1 MDYQYEPHGV
11 FFLIDSRSFYAS
23 TECVA
28 RDLHPLKVAL
38 VVMSEQENTNGGLI
52 LATSPKAKRMYHLQA
67 NVSRQRD
74 LPQDEQLIVVPPRM
88 NMYIQK
94 NLQIN
99 QIFQRYTAPADIWP
113 YSIDEAILNLT
124 HSWRLSGQSPWDV
137 ARKIQ
142 LTIHEE
148 TGIYTT
154 VGIGNNP
161 LQAKIALDIY
171 AKHNH
176 DNIAEINYQNVPQ
189 RLWTITN
196 MEDVWSIGHRTANH
210 LRKIGINN
218 IWDLAHAN
226 PYALRAEFGLVG
238 EQLFALAWGI
248 DRAHPGQVEPPK
260 SPSISNS
267 QVLPRDYVHRDEIRL
282 VVKEIGEQVA
292 ARLRH
297 RHLQCTKVSLSIGF
311 NYASASVANRGG
323 FGAEVTVSATNSNH
337 DIIAALLRIFDHYWA
352 GEGVRNIA
360 VSCGHLGND
369 SGQQLELFRPL
380 QQQIRDNTL
389 ERTVDTIRSRFG
401 FTALVYAKSK
411 LTGGTA
417 INRAGLVGGH
427 NGGNSYE

>member
-23 TECVA
+23 AECVV
-28 RDLHPLKVAL
+28 RDLHPLKTAL

-52 LATSPKAKRMYHLQA
+52 LATSPRAKEEFHLQA

-74 LPQDEQLIVVPPRM
+74 LPQSEDLIVVPPRM

-99 QIFQRYTAPADIWP
+99 QIFQRYVAPADIWP
-113 YSIDEAILNLT
+113 YSIDESILNLT
-124 HSWRLSGQSPWDV
+124 HSWRLFGPNPWAV
-137 ARKIQ
+137 ARQIQ
-142 LTIHEE
+142 RTIHDE
-148 TGIYTT
+148 TGIYTA

-171 AKHNH
+171 AKHQY
-176 DNIAEINYQNVPQ
+176 DLIAEINYQNIPQ
-189 RLWTITN
+189 QLWTITN
-196 MEDVWSIGHRTANH
+196 MEDVWSIGKRTANH
-210 LRKIGINN
+210 LRRIGINN
-218 IWDLAHAN
+218 MWELAHAN
-226 PYALRAEFGLVG
+226 PYALRAEFGLIG
-238 EQLFALAWGI
+238 EQLYALAWGI
-248 DRAHPGQVEPPK
+248 DRAHPGQVEPIK

-267 QVLPRDYVHRDEIRL
+267 QVLPRDYIHRDEIRL

-297 RHLQCTKVSLSIGF
+297 RHLLCHKVSLGIGF
-311 NYASASVANRGG
+311 NYATATATNRGG
-323 FGAEVTVSATNSNH
+323 FGAEITVSATNSNH
-337 DIIAALLRIFDHYWA
+337 AIAAALLRIFDHYWD

-360 VSCGHLGND
+360 VSCGQLGPDN
-369 SGQQLELFRPL
+369 GQQLELFQPVK
-380 QQQIRDNTL
+380 QQIQDYTL
-389 ERTVDTIRSRFG
+389 ERTVDAIRSRFG

-417 INRAGLVGGH
+417 INRANLVGGH